1 MEIEAKFLLPS
12 HLDIRQRILSL
23 GARSL
28 TGRFLE
34 RNTRLDTRDQALAAD
49 HKLLRLRQGIKN
61 TLTVKHATDTF
72 EARQEYEIE
81 IDDYQ
86 AALELLEALG
96 YQKTVMYE
104 KYREIY
110 ALNDVSLMLD
120 EVPYGCFIEIEGQE
134 LELIQAVAI
143 QLGLDWSTRVQ
154 RSYIAMFNRL
164 RERLGFDFEDL
175 TFSNFAS
182 IGLVPQDL
190 LQQVSAQ

>member
-1 MEIEAKFLLPS
+1 MEIEAKFQLPS
-12 HLDIRQRILSL
+12 HFDIRQRILSL

-34 RNTRLDTRDQALAAD
+34 RNTRLDTADRALAAD
-49 HKLLRLRQGIKN
+49 HKLLRLRQGLKN
-61 TLTVKHATDTF
+61 TLTVKHATDRF

-86 AALELLEALG
+86 VALELLGALG
-96 YQKTVMYE
+96 YQKTVIYE

-110 ALNDVSLMLD
+110 TLNEVLLMLD

-134 LELIQAVAI
+134 LEQIREAAK
-143 QLGLDWSTRVQ
+143 QLGLEWSTRVQ

-164 RERLGFDFEDL
+164 RERLEFDFEDV

-182 IGLVPQDL
+182 IDPVPQEL
-190 LQQVSAQ
+190 LKQVLA